1 MILYQS
7 RLKNI
12 RLETLTINEGF
23 MVSDNVQRLKA

>member
-23 MVSDNVQRLKA
+23 MVNDNVQRLKA